1 MAKFVPCVRN
11 KRNDGLYPVYIRVYH
26 NKSLQYINTGLL
38 VSDKGLRRVYDSN
51 GNGSTEITDRR
62 VLKNCLDRIEKYS
75 ERINMINAKNL
86 DCKRLISLLEEKR
99 GELSFTEFTRGFI
112 NDMINEGR
120 GNPARNYKL
129 ALSNLQKYLGKENIM
144 FNELTSKVMQEWI
157 DSMKGSSRK
166 NSLYP
171 GRVRAIFN
179 AAIRKHND
187 YDLDIIKIRAN
198 PFIRV
203 KIPKESVSG
212 KRSIDAVIV
221 NKIFA
226 SNVSYPEYDGI
237 TRKELAMDVSL
248 MIFCL
253 AGINAADLYDL
264 KEKSLDNWKLKYNRK
279 KTRDKSDGGAYMEI
293 SVPEIIRPLFKK
305 YKGNKGALFI
315 FGGRFADST
324 GFVKTVNKGLKS
336 LCDDLGI
343 QEHITTYTFRHSWAT
358 IAQNQCGASTEQVA
372 FSLNHSSA
380 HKVTEGYIRKDY
392 SPVDALNAKVI
403 DFVFVYT
410 LIIYIPLYALVINL
424 EKK

>member
-1 MAKFVPCVRN
+1 MAKFTHCIRN

-51 GNGSTEITDRR
+51 GNGSIEITDKR

-75 ERINMINAKNL
+75 EKINLINAGNL
-86 DCKRLISLLEEKR
+86 DCKSLVSYLTEEND
-99 GELSFTEFTRGFI
+99 ELSFTDYAKKHISR
-112 NDMINEGR
+112 MINEGR
-120 GNPARNYKL
+120 DSSANSYKL
-129 ALSNLQKYLGKENIM
+129 ALSDLHKFYGKEDVS
-144 FNELTSKVMQEWI
+144 FRELTGKRISDWI
-157 DSMKGSSRK
+157 DLMKNSKRK
-166 NSLYP
+166 KSLYP
-171 GRVRAIFN
+171 TCIRAIFN
-179 AAIRKHND
+179 AAVREYND
-187 YDLDIIKIRAN
+187 YDLDIIRIRTN

-203 KIPKESVSG
+203 NIPKEGVSG
-212 KRSIDAVIV
+212 KRSIDAVIL
-221 NKIFA
+221 NKIFS

-279 KTRDKSDGGAYMEI
+279 KTRDKSDGDAYMEI

-315 FGGRFADST
+315 FRERFVDSI
-324 GFVKTVNKGLKS
+324 GFVKTVNKGLNS

-358 IAQNQCGASTEQVA
+358 IAQNQCGASTELVA

-392 SPVDALNAKVI
+392 SPIDTLNAKVI
-403 DFVFVYT
+403 DFVLT
-410 LIIYIPLYALVINL
+410 IAHTS
-424 EKK
+424 